1 MWGAL
6 FSDYM
11 SLLLSNDII
20 SELKSL
26 LYDYDNAL
34 AGPEKPAC
42 RTGLAWAGWG
52 GWWACDRSCKD
63 FDREGRGKSEI
74 KPSISDA
81 LAARGKSFPARC

>member
-26 LYDYDNAL
+26 LHDYDDAL

-42 RTGLAWAGWG
+42 RTGLAWPGWG
-52 GWWACDRSCKD
+52 DGGLAIDLVR
-63 FDREGRGKSEI
+63 I
-74 KPSISDA
+74 SIVRVEESQ
-81 LAARGKSFPARC
+81 K